1 MSELPAPSSPS
12 PGHVHTGGGELDQ
25 LKGKLGPLPVWG
37 WGLIGGVVIGGY
49 MYYRKRKAAAATAN
63 TNAGSQYS
71 GTNDS
76 SNGGSAG
83 ELATTQ
89 GNAASG
95 SNVTGT
101 LAGWASQAVNWLIGQ
116 GSNPTDASNAISA
129 YINGQTL
136 TPAQETMVNNSL
148 TEFGAPPSGVLPV
161 NVATTT
167 TTSTPVTTPDLSQ
180 SAYQAGPGAGLWAS
194 YQANIGSAANQ
205 TAYENG
211 YNNWVYQQTNGA
223 SGAPTP
229 AATPASAPAAAAAA
243 APAPAAA
250 AATRKYTVQSGDTY
264 FSVAQRFYGSSSS
277 ANVSK
282 LEGANPYPARDIP
295 VGAVLNIPS

>member
-1 MSELPAPSSPS
+1 MTDVSPPGGGGGTPHIHGGS
-12 PGHVHTGGGELDQ
+12 PGGGELGQ

-37 WGLIGGVVIGGY
+37 WGLIGGGLVGGY
-49 MYYRKRKAAAATAN
+49 MYYRKRKAAATAN

-71 GTNDS
+71 GLNSS

-83 ELATTQ
+83 ELSTTNGQ
-89 GNAASG
+89 ASSG
-95 SNVTGT
+95 SNVTGS
-101 LAGWASQAVNWLIGQ
+101 LAGWAAQAVNWLIGQ

-136 TPAQETMVNNSL
+136 TPAQETSVNSAL
-148 TEFGAPPSGVLPV
+148 TEFGAPPSGVLPI
-161 NVATTT
+161 NVSNTSTTT
-167 TTSTPVTTPDLSQ
+167 PPTPAPDLSQ
-180 SAYQAGPGAGLWAS
+180 SAYQAGSGSGLWAA
-194 YQANIGSAANQ
+194 YQQNIGNAAAQ

-223 SGAPTP
+223 LGGPTP
-229 AATPASAPAAAAAA
+229 AAVPAPPA
-243 APAPAAA
+243 APAPAAAPAA

-264 FSVAQRFYGSSSS
+264 YGLAQRFYGSSSA

-282 LEGANPYPARDIP
+282 LEGANPYPARSIP